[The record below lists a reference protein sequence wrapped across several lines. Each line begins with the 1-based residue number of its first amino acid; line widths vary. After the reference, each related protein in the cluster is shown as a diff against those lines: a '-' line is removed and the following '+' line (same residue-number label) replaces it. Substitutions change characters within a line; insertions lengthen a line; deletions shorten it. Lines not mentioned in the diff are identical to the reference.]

1 MDKHL
6 IRFLEGD
13 DPLMQSAINALK
25 RYHEAIDAAAPEEE
39 VERLRNE
46 AESLF
51 QAVSDYL
58 LRVTGGGVGP
68 LH

>member
-1 MDKHL
+1 
-6 IRFLEGD
+6 
-13 DPLMQSAINALK
+13 MQSAIDALK
-25 RYHEAIDAAAPEEE
+25 RYHEAIDAAAPEGE
-39 VERLRNE
+39 VQRLKNE

-58 LRVTGGGVGP
+58 LRVTGGRVGP

>member
-6 IRFLEGD
+6 IRFLEDD
-13 DPLMQSAINALK
+13 DPLM
-25 RYHEAIDAAAPEEE
+25 RDAIDALQRYHKAVNAALPQQE
-39 VERLRNE
+39 VQRLKNE
-46 AESLF
+46 AEALF

-58 LRVTGGGVGP
+58 FRVTGGQTGT

>member
-1 MDKHL
+1 MDEHL

-13 DPLMQSAINALK
+13 DPLMREAIDALK
-25 RYHEAIDAAAPEEE
+25 RYHEAVDASAPEEE
-39 VERLRNE
+39 VEHLKNE
-46 AESLF
+46 AEALF

-58 LRVTGGGVGP
+58 VRATGGQAGT

>member
-1 MDKHL
+1 
-6 IRFLEGD
+6 
-13 DPLMQSAINALK
+13 MQSAIDALK
-25 RYHEAIDAAAPEEE
+25 RYHEAVDAAAPEEE
-39 VERLRNE
+39 VERLKNE

-58 LRVTGGGVGP
+58 LHATGGRVGV